1 MPDITSKAPQGENT
15 QGGMTY
21 RTIRETAR
29 GEVVEKKS
37 RFIGELFPVTEESE
51 AETILAGIRKKYY
64 DARHH
69 CPAYIIGVQEEKGTG
84 DDLRLVRTEVKRF
97 SDDGEPSQT
106 AGRPMMD
113 VLEGAGLSD
122 CLLVVTRYFGGTLLG
137 TGGLVRAYSE
147 AARLAVEDA
156 LSRDIIVTYTL
167 CDLVAVKTDYTDL
180 GKINRL
186 LEKFGGKQLQTDYGA
201 DVVLHIAV
209 PASVTPV
216 LQKELREATAARA
229 GWTPEGMKYLEMK

>member
-1 MPDITSKAPQGENT
+1 MDT
-15 QGGMTY
+15 TY

-29 GEVVEKKS
+29 GEVTEKKS
-37 RFIGELFPVTEESE
+37 RFIGELYPVTSEEE
-51 AETILAGIRKKYY
+51 AESILAGIRKKYY

-69 CPAYIIGVQEEKGTG
+69 CPAYIIGVSESRENENISH
-84 DDLRLVRTEVKRF
+84 LIRTEIKRF

-156 LSRDIIVTYTL
+156 ALRNLIVTYTL
-167 CDLVAVKTDYTDL
+167 CSRIAVRTDYTDL
-180 GKINRL
+180 GKILRL
-186 LEKFGGKQLQTDYGA
+186 LEKAGGKQIGTDYDA
-201 DVVLHIAV
+201 DVVLRIAI
-209 PASVTPV
+209 PSSASEG
-216 LQKELREATAARA
+216 LQNEIREATAARA
-229 GWTPEGMKYLEMK
+229 VWTAEGEEFINLA